1 MSDRSGYIGRAPGDS
16 NVVIARQIFNPTGVT
31 TNFTFASGYDA
42 GYLDAYLNGVRLI
55 KGSDYT
61 AADGS
66 TVGFTTYTTSGDV
79 LELVAYKA
87 FNLGSVKEANGNFD
101 VGNDLTVAGNLN
113 VTGDIT
119 YDEVSGRNLDISGI
133 ATIATLGVSAATT
146 SKDLLVTGITTL
158 GSNNGIGTVTV
169 GAGSTALLVQ
179 GDARVVGVLT
189 VGSSSITLDGSNNI
203 VNVGTGITLNA
214 TTGKI
219 MAPEIITSGTTGAF
233 YPPVLNTTQRDAL
246 TVTQGAMIFNT
257 STSKIEFYDGS
268 SWNSVPGV
276 TLGLGM
282 GVF

>member
-1 MSDRSGYIGRAPGDS
+1 VLVFILPR
-16 NVVIARQIFNPTGVT
+16 NVGIAT
-31 TNFTFASGYDA
+31 TA
-42 GYLDAYLNGVRLI
+42 R
-55 KGSDYT
+55 SDY
-61 AADGS
+61 ALYVEGDGYV
-66 TVGFTTYTTSGDV
+66 T
-79 LELVAYKA
+79 
-87 FNLGSVKEANGNFD
+87 GNW
-101 VGNDLTVAGNLN
+101 N
-113 VTGDIT
+113 VTGDIV
-119 YDEVSGRNLDISGI
+119 YDEVSGRNLNISGI
-133 ATIATLGVSAATT
+133 ATLASAASGVGT
-146 SKDLLVTGITTL
+146 VH
-158 GSNNGIGTVTV
+158 IGT
-169 GAGSTALLVQ
+169 GSTAMIVD
-179 GDARVVGVLT
+179 GDARVIGILT
-189 VGSSSITLDGSNNI
+189 VGRSSITLDGSSNI

>member
-1 MSDRSGYIGRAPGDS
+1 M
-16 NVVIARQIFNPTGVT
+16 NVAGVS
-31 TNFTFASGYDA
+31 TFAGIGTFGGNVFIDGDA
-42 GYLDAYLNGVRLI
+42 
-55 KGSDYT
+55 
-61 AADGS
+61 
-66 TVGFTTYTTSGDV
+66 TVG
-79 LELVAYKA
+79 
-87 FNLGSVKEANGNFD
+87 
-101 VGNDLTVAGNLN
+101 GNLN

-169 GAGSTALLVQ
+169 GTGSTALLVQ